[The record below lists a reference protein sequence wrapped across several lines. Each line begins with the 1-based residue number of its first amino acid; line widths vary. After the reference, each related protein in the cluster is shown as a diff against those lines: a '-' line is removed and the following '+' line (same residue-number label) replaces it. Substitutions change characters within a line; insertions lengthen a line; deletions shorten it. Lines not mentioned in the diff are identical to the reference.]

1 MDPTLRQLEVF
12 LAVAKA
18 GSFRRAA
25 DGLHLSAK
33 GYELWTAVLRP
44 ALLAAEA
51 VHEAQS

>member
-25 DGLHLSAK
+25 DGLHLSQ
-33 GYELWTAVLRP
+33 P
-44 ALLAAEA
+44 ALSQHVGELERGLGARFFD
-51 VHEAQS
+51 